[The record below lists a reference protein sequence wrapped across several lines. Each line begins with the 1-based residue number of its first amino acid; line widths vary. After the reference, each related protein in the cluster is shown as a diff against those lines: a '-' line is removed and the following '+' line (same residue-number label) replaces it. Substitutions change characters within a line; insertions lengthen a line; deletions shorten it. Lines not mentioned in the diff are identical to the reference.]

1 MKKATDEQVA
11 QWQSAMLNAYRETG
25 NIGTSCELAGIS
37 SIRHKRWLHTHPD
50 YARQIDLITELRSAQ
65 GLKSKYQTGSGRPI
79 DVDARRDQQERF
91 LEAYGRLG
99 VASLAFVASGVSAR
113 SHYRWLRE
121 DESYPPRFFEI
132 ETRVKADGTMA
143 RNRKPSGAHT
153 PEQRENVRQGAL
165 RRQANMTP
173 KQKTANRA
181 QLLKASSVIK
191 GGRYITS
198 IEAKTAMALNDRDVA
213 YQLHKTIGDY
223 VADIYVPEAFL
234 DASLSLDIECDGSAF
249 HDDSTTRREA
259 DRDAA
264 LLDIGVIVLR
274 LTEAE
279 INASDFTRLD
289 RTLGIE

>member
-1 MKKATDEQVA
+1 MKKASDKQVEV
-11 QWQSAMLNAYRETG
+11 WQREMLAAYRETG
-25 NIGTSCELAGIS
+25 TIAESCQRVGITTV
-37 SIRHKRWLHTHPD
+37 RHKRWLHTHPD
-50 YARQIDLITELRSAQ
+50 YARQIDLITELRTAQ
-65 GLKSKYQTGSGRPI
+65 GLKSREATGTGRPI
-79 DVDARRDQQERF
+79 DFARRRGEQDKF
-91 LEAYGRLG
+91 LMAFGETGIIT
-99 VASLAFVASGVSAR
+99 LATAQSQIGAKN
-113 SHYRWLRE
+113 HYRWIKDDSE
-121 DESYPPRFFEI
+121 YATRFFAI
-132 ETRVKADGTMA
+132 EERVKADGTA
-143 RNRKPSGAHT
+143 SRYRKPSGAHT

-173 KQKTANRA
+173 EQKEAQRA
-181 QLLKASSVIK
+181 RLQRNIAKLK
-191 GGRYITS
+191 GGAYLTS

-264 LLDIGVIVLR
+264 LLDMGVLVLR

-279 INASDFTRLD
+279 INANDFTRLD

>member
-1 MKKATDEQVA
+1 
-11 QWQSAMLNAYRETG
+11 
-25 NIGTSCELAGIS
+25 
-37 SIRHKRWLHTHPD
+37 
-50 YARQIDLITELRSAQ
+50 
-65 GLKSKYQTGSGRPI
+65 
-79 DVDARRDQQERF
+79 
-91 LEAYGRLG
+91 
-99 VASLAFVASGVSAR
+99 
-113 SHYRWLRE
+113 
-121 DESYPPRFFEI
+121 
-132 ETRVKADGTMA
+132 
-143 RNRKPSGAHT
+143 
-153 PEQRENVRQGAL
+153 
-165 RRQANMTP
+165 MTP